1 MYKLPH
7 IRGGHCQSTPSKI
20 FTMIVIMRLS
30 RDSSSQPLPNSF
42 LHMSQMISNLKSGAI
57 FVYGSC

>member
-7 IRGGHCQSTPSKI
+7 IRGGYCQSTQSKS
-20 FTMIVIMRLS
+20 FTMMVIMRLS

-42 LHMSQMISNLKSGAI
+42 LRMAQIIEN
-57 FVYGSC
+57 

>member
-7 IRGGHCQSTPSKI
+7 IRGGHCQSTPSKS
-20 FTMIVIMRLS
+20 FTMMVIMLLS

-42 LHMSQMISNLKSGAI
+42 LHMAQIIDSLKSGST